1 MKFSNRRKSTVN
13 MRKRKRE
20 IKRKRVRDCERV
32 IERTESAPY
41 MYIERE
47 GERKIDR

>member
-1 MKFSNRRKSTVN
+1 MKFSNRRKSIVN

-41 MYIERE
+41 IYIYIERE
-47 GERKIDR
+47 EDR